1 MAQHPVVYPE
11 ARFHGKGSVND
22 ATIVLLR
29 DLGRRQDDPWR
40 RPGRSPR
47 RALHR
52 ARRAPPWPNWA
63 EPPAD
68 VFRATV
74 RAAMDAAPDGWVIDG
89 NYMSKRGD
97 TVSAAADTIVC
108 STCRCG

>member
-1 MAQHPVVYPE
+1 MAQ
-11 ARFHGKGSVND
+11 
-22 ATIVLLR
+22 
-29 DLGRRQDDPWR
+29 LGRATR
-40 RPGRSPR
+40 
-47 RALHR
+47 H
-52 ARRAPPWPNWA
+52 
-63 EPPAD
+63 